1 MPFVCIT
8 LSSFYD
14 LWRFARG
21 LMRIGGV
28 AEWEEGVS
36 GEIV

>member
-1 MPFVCIT
+1 MTFVCIT

-21 LMRIGGV
+21 LMRSGV